1 MKNQLTATTPLLRYG
16 LGTALLLSTLWACN
30 PNPGPHPGEQAIAIS
45 AEERAESNPEIR
57 LRQEL
62 EMLRNPATGQ
72 IPKNIRALELAEANR
87 MPLKG
92 EIMPMAANAYVFQ
105 GPANIGG
112 RTRAIAYDV
121 RYNGTSNRVILA
133 GGVSGGMFRSA
144 DGGLTWARV
153 SSLNNIHSVTCVAQD
168 PRPGFQDT
176 WYYGTGEGI
185 GNSASADGAFYF
197 GFGIY
202 KSTDNGLTWNQLA
215 STTNGS
221 ITAFDNRYDLVTRIA
236 VDPTNGEVYAAAFN
250 TINRS
255 SNGGTSWTGE
265 LGAFAGNTA
274 GVTDVLVTSTG
285 IVYAAIPGNGGAAA
299 EHQGIWKKQN
309 GTWTRIAQGG
319 SPSWFN
325 SGNSLGRIVLA
336 AAPSNQN
343 LIYVLYDNGV
353 SSNCTTPAKEAELGL
368 YDNASQTWTDLSA
381 NLPDEPGCSEGNDPF
396 AVQGGYDLALA
407 VKPDNPNV
415 VLLGGVNA
423 FRSTDGFTST
433 ANTIRI
439 AGYSNAS
446 GYGFFQASHPDIHCF
461 TFAPNNPNIFLMG
474 TDGGISEADISVTPV
489 SFTERNTNFNTL
501 QYYYADIDPTT
512 GSQRYLGG
520 TQDNGSV
527 YRNANSNN
535 HLGVLQGDGC
545 SVGISAGNSVH
556 YVSTQQGS
564 VFRRNSNLAAGF
576 INARLTPANLS
587 SSRLFV
593 TLFHLDPDNTTT
605 LYYADHNKLYRNG
618 RADTVTL
625 DAVAADRM
633 QEVTG
638 VATTLGNEGLRSFAT
653 NRGAYNSAS
662 SVLYFG
668 TNAGKIFRLS
678 DPRNCP
684 TGTLPEQ
691 INAGAGMPAGATVIG
706 LAVNPRNA
714 DTVVAVFSNYSVTSI
729 WFCGNA
735 LSGSPTWT
743 AIEGNL
749 QTPSIRSAT
758 IVVAGAQVEYYV
770 GTSTGLY
777 STIAL
782 NGNSTTWLKEGADVI
797 GNAVVS
803 DIAYRPTDNR
813 LLIATHGNGLFTTDV
828 VLPVRL
834 GSFAGK
840 IVQDKAELFWHTYQ
854 EVNNKGFDVER
865 SDDGL
870 RFRSVGFVPATT
882 QVSARN
888 NYRFTDPGKLQAVQ
902 YYRLKQVDKDG
913 SFEYSTI
920 IKLSKLKAAGSLK
933 SVVNPLAGNL
943 IYTWDELPAEGYEI
957 RLIDAGGRLVYQQ
970 KMAAGS
976 ATTQQL
982 NIAHLPNGSYR
993 VQWMGKGLAETRQ
1006 VIKRQ

>member
-1 MKNQLTATTPLLRYG
+1 MNQLFATKPMPSNWFC
-16 LGTALLLSTLWACN
+16 TALLLGTLWACN
-30 PNPGPHPGEQAIAIS
+30 PNPGGQNAGEEAAIRL
-45 AEERAESNPEIR
+45 EDRAESNPEIR

-72 IPKNIRALELAEANR
+72 IPKNIRALELAEASR

-92 EIMPMAANAYVFQ
+92 EIMPMAANAYISQ
-105 GPANIGG
+105 GPANVGG

-121 RYNGTSNRVILA
+121 RYNGTSNQVILA
-133 GGVSGGMFRSA
+133 GGISGGMFRSA
-144 DGGLTWARV
+144 DGGLTWTRV

-185 GNSASADGAFYF
+185 GNSASGSDAFYF

-202 KSTDNGLTWNQLA
+202 KSTDNGLTWNQLS

-221 ITAFDNRYDLVTRIA
+221 ITAFDNRYDLVTRLA
-236 VDPTNGEVYAAAFN
+236 VDPTNGDVYAAAFN

-265 LGAFAGNTA
+265 LGAFGGNTA

-336 AAPSNQN
+336 AAPSNEN
-343 LIYVLYDNGV
+343 LVYALYHNGI

-381 NLPDEPGCSEGNDPF
+381 NLPDEPGCSVGNDPF

-407 VKPDNPNV
+407 VKPDNPSV

-433 ANTIRI
+433 ANTVRI
-439 AGYSNAS
+439 AGYNSTSSYA
-446 GYGFFQASHPDIHCF
+446 FTQERHPDIHCF
-461 TFAPNNPNIFLMG
+461 AFAPNNPNTFLMG
-474 TDGGISEADISVTPV
+474 TDGGISEADISANPV
-489 SFTERNTNFNTL
+489 SFTQRNTNFTTL
-501 QYYYADIDPTT
+501 QYYFADIDPTT
-512 GSQRYLGG
+512 GSQRYVGG
-520 TQDNGSV
+520 AQDNGLV
-527 YRNANSNN
+527 YRNANNNN
-535 HLGVLQGDGC
+535 HQVVISGDGC
-545 SVGISAGNSVH
+545 SVGIASGNGTH
-556 YVSTQQGS
+556 YLSTQLGTIY
-564 VFRRNSNLAAGF
+564 RRAPNLSPGF
-576 INARLTPANLS
+576 INATLTPGNLS
-587 SSRLFV
+587 ASRLFV

-625 DAVAADRM
+625 NAQAPDRM

-638 VATTLGNEGLRSFAT
+638 VATTLGNVGLRSFAT
-653 NRGAYNSAS
+653 NRGNYDAATSA
-662 SVLYFG
+662 LFFG
-668 TNAGKIFRLS
+668 TNDGRIFRLN

-684 TGTLPEQ
+684 VATAPLQ
-691 INAGAGMPAGATVIG
+691 INAGAGMPSGTVSSI
-706 LAVNPRNA
+706 AVNPRNA
-714 DTVVAVFSNYSVTSI
+714 DTVLAVYSNYNVTSI

-735 LSGSPTWT
+735 LTANPTWT

-749 QTPSIRSAT
+749 QLPSVRSAQI
-758 IVVAGAQVEYYV
+758 IVSSGQVEYYV

-797 GNAVVS
+797 GNAVVV
-803 DIAYRPTDNR
+803 DIAHRPADNR

-840 IVQDKAELFWHTYQ
+840 IMQDKAELFWHTYQ
-854 EVNNKGFDVER
+854 EINNKGFDIER
-865 SDDGL
+865 SEDGI
-870 RFRSVGFVPATT
+870 RFRGIGFVPAVA
-882 QVSARN
+882 QQANRN

-902 YYRLKQVDKDG
+902 YYRLKQIDKDG

-920 IKLSKLKAAGSLK
+920 VKLSKNKAAGTIK
-933 SVVNPLAGNL
+933 SVVNPMTSNL
-943 IYTWDELPAEGYEI
+943 IYTWDELPTENYEI

-970 KMAAGS
+970 KVSAGS
-976 ATTQQL
+976 TSTQNI

-993 VQWMGKGLAETRQ
+993 VQWIGKGLADTRQ
-1006 VIKRQ
+1006 IIKRQ